1 MSRTIRTT
9 LAAAALTVAL
19 AGGAVLAQSGQAPRE
34 PHPVLRNSIRQ
45 IETVKDRLQQAPSDF
60 GGHRVAAIE
69 ALNHAIS
76 ELQLA
81 IQADKK

>member
-9 LAAAALTVAL
+9 LAAAAMTIAF
-19 AGGAVLAQSGQAPRE
+19 AGGAVLAQAKRE
-34 PHPVLRNSIRQ
+34 AHPVLQNSIRQ
-45 IETVKDRLQQAPSDF
+45 IETIKDHLQKAPSDF

>member
-1 MSRTIRTT
+1 MSGTIRTA
-9 LAAAALTVAL
+9 LAAAALTVAF
-19 AGGAVLAQSGQAPRE
+19 AGGAVMAVGGQTKRE
-34 PHPVLRNSIRQ
+34 GHPVLRNSIRQ
-45 IETVKDRLQQAPSDF
+45 IETIKDHLQKAPSDF

-76 ELQLA
+76 ELQQA